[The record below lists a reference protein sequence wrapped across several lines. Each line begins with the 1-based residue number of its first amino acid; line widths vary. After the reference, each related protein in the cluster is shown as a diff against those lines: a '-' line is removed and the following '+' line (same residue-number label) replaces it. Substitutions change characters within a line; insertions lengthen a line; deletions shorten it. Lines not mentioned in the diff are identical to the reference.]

1 MHVFINLIIFYSSSQ
16 LFGILNNGITIVTD
30 EIKPVGEKFTLHN
43 YQIPTGLISSVTIVI
58 PLFNIP
64 NNCEDEP
71 LRQSCMFLG

>member
-1 MHVFINLIIFYSSSQ
+1 MHDCLKGSSSQ

-30 EIKPVGEKFTLHN
+30 EIKPVGE
-43 YQIPTGLISSVTIVI
+43 SVTIVI

-71 LRQSCMFLG
+71 LRQSCMFLLTSLFSIHLHNYLVY